1 MNYLIALLVML
12 SLLFVAPF
20 PADAAASFRCG
31 GRIIDVGQSR
41 DFVFHKCGQPTNI
54 EERTGRL
61 ATNFIQRYPEDHE
74 RYNYMINKNQIEVWT
89 YNLVLRPK
97 SSDHIFGNT
106 SSIRSHYNKPIIMA
120 CRETISCNYKSFH
133 CCFRMKWV

>member
-20 PADAAASFRCG
+20 PVNAAASFRCG

-54 EERTGRL
+54 EERTERL
-61 ATNFIQRYPEDHE
+61 ATNFIQRYPENHE
-74 RYNYMINKNQIEVWT
+74 MYNYTINENQIEVWT
-89 YNLVLRPK
+89 YNLGPTQFVRYLTFK
-97 SSDHIFGNT
+97 NGKLVD
-106 SSIRSHYNKPIIMA
+106 
-120 CRETISCNYKSFH
+120 
-133 CCFRMKWV
+133 MKTGDYGY